1 MQAIFSKVK
10 QYLMGSVA
18 AVAKHSPE
26 DQAML
31 LKYDPLMAAEAY
43 AIDQLAYDLGVNT
56 RVDDSR
62 VTFSDT
68 GDFIRYPL
76 TFTAD
81 AKAITG
87 LVGNIGLRLSELRN
101 KPTPARFID
110 GTLTLQVPWLG
121 ESRSLQ
127 WADAP
132 LGRLKPFSLLL
143 GMNYT
148 SDPPAPVVADF
159 TNGVMAN
166 ALFAGT
172 TGSGKTTAMLGSVAS
187 LCYATSPADVQVIFI
202 QPKRQAEFDVMS
214 KLPHVTLITDADEAM
229 AAVADVHAELD
240 RRDSYVPRQRVFLV
254 IDEYSRLCG
263 KLGSR
268 ESELDEHLVRI
279 LEAGRSQGI
288 HAILCTQRP
297 DADTMV
303 GKAKANLN
311 VRVAGRVAGEQD
323 SRIALGRGGVDCR
336 LLPAKRGS
344 FYSILDDGEL
354 IQMQTYDLSNGSL
367 DAAVDAA
374 CTKWAGIEPYM
385 IPMQQSQAG
394 IVRSNN
400 PKFPVAVINGA
411 SPQCE
416 ESELDNLAIR
426 YGREFID
433 AVVEMAKAGQLSGE
447 GIIRL
452 RKEMTG
458 SGLSGTAAKEIRSAV
473 QKAIL

>member
-1 MQAIFSKVK
+1 MQAIFSKIK
-10 QYLMGSVA
+10 QYINGSGA
-18 AVAKHSPE
+18 AIAKHPTE

-31 LKYDPLMAAEAY
+31 LRYDPLMAAEAY
-43 AIDQLAYDLGVNT
+43 AIDELAYNLGVNT

-81 AKAITG
+81 VKAITG
-87 LVGNIGLRLSELRN
+87 LAGNIGLRLSELRR

-110 GTLTLQVPWLG
+110 GTLTLQVPWIG
-121 ESRSLQ
+121 EPRSLQ

-132 LGRLKPFSLLL
+132 LDSLNPFSMLL
-143 GMNYT
+143 GMNY
-148 SDPPAPVVADF
+148 SADPPAPVVADF

-172 TGSGKTTAMLGSVAS
+172 TGSGKTTAMLGAMTS

-202 QPKRQAEFDVMS
+202 QPKRQADFDVMG
-214 KLPHVTLITDADEAM
+214 KLPHVTMITDADESL

-263 KLGSR
+263 KLGDR
-268 ESELDEHLVRI
+268 ETELDDHLVRI

-323 SRIALGRGGVDCR
+323 SRIALGRGGIDCR
-336 LLPAKRGS
+336 LLPAGRGS

-354 IQMQTYDLSNGSL
+354 IQMQTYDISNGAL
-367 DAAVDAA
+367 EPAIDMVCAKWGAV
-374 CTKWAGIEPYM
+374 EPYT
-385 IPMQQSQAG
+385 IQMQQPKAG

-400 PKFPVAVINGA
+400 PKFPVTVINVA
-411 SPQCE
+411 ALKRE
-416 ESELDNLAIR
+416 ESELDNLANR

-433 AVVEMAKAGQLSGE
+433 AAVEMAKAGPISG
-447 GIIRL
+447 GGFSRL

-458 SGLSGTAAKEIRSAV
+458 SELSGTQAREVREAV
-473 QKAIL
+473 KKAIL